1 MTVAAMPL
9 GLRPAFV
16 MTPAIDLRSGIAAA
30 YVVEPAAD
38 AACAF
43 GSLGAAAVEFAR
55 GAAFNGPLQLPMPT
69 DALSVGADGLAV
81 RVQDVG
87 LTPHRFDL
95 VLDERCL
102 EDVGYVSALDFAE
115 TCRARGFGMVL
126 RASSRCVVPLSQ
138 RARAAFAELQISC
151 ADAVGAMTR
160 VFAAAEA
167 GIVVTALGSAG
178 RTHAALLRNG
188 FDRVI

>member
-1 MTVAAMPL
+1 MTVAAMPV

-30 YVVEPAAD
+30 YVVEPTEETVRG
-38 AACAF
+38 F
-43 GSLGAAAVEFAR
+43 GPLGAAAVEFAR
-55 GAAFNGPLQLPMPT
+55 GAAFNGPLQLPMPME
-69 DALSVGADGLAV
+69 ALSVGADGLAV
-81 RVQDVG
+81 QVQDVG

-95 VLDERCL
+95 VLCERDL
-102 EDVGYVSALDFAE
+102 ENVGYISALDFAE
-115 TCRARGFGMVL
+115 SCRARGFGVAL
-126 RASSRCVVPLSQ
+126 RASSRSVVPLSQ

-151 ADAVGAMTR
+151 ADAVGATTR
-160 VFAAAEA
+160 LFAAAEA
-167 GIVVTALGSAG
+167 GLVVTALGAAG